1 MKIWIVWLPNV
12 GKSTLFNALTKSYVA
27 DAANF
32 PFCTI
37 EPNIGIVN
45 VQDPRL
51 DILAQMSKTE
61 KIVPATIKFVDIAWL
76 VKGASSGEWLGNKFL
91 ANIRETD
98 ALVQVIRYF
107 QDGDIIH
114 VHGKVDPIYDA
125 DIINTELIMADLEQ
139 VDRALPSLDKAKN
152 KTRDQDTLLEVYKAC
167 KAALESGILIHDIMF
182 DMTPDQLK
190 ALKWCNFLTSKP
202 LIYAVNIAESDLA
215 SFTSIESDLSSRL
228 GKPVSAVC
236 AKLEFE
242 MLDMNTDDR
251 AMFLDEYGVDPV
263 TGPTLDKLIK
273 LAFDTVWLMYYFTTG
288 VKETRA
294 WSIPLASTAPQAAWA
309 IHTDFEKWFIKAEV
323 VKYTDFVAHGGK
335 SWAKDKWCVKLEGKE
350 YIVQDGDIME
360 FRFNV

>member
-12 GKSTLFNALTKSYVA
+12 GKSTLFNALTKSYAA

-37 EPNIGIVN
+37 EPNIGIVDVN
-45 VQDPRL
+45 DVRL
-51 DILAQMSKTE
+51 TTLAEISQTK

-91 ANIRETD
+91 ANIRECD
-98 ALVQVIRYF
+98 ALVQVVRQF
-107 QDGDIIH
+107 DDGDIIH

-125 DIINTELIMADLEQ
+125 DIINTELIMADLEH
-139 VDRALPSLDKAKN
+139 VDRALPSLAKAKN
-152 KTRDQDTLLEVYKAC
+152 RSKDQDTLLEVYTIV
-167 KAALESGILIHDIMF
+167 KAALDAGTLIYDVIE
-182 DMTPDQLK
+182 DMTEPQRK
-190 ALKWCNFLTSKP
+190 ALKWCNYLTSKP

-215 SFTSIESDLSSRL
+215 NFEKIEADLSSKL

-236 AKLEFE
+236 AKLEYE
-242 MLDMNTDDR
+242 MLDMDADDR
-251 AMFLDEYGVDPV
+251 VMFLEEYWVDPI

-273 LAFDTVWLMYYFTTG
+273 LAFDTVGLMYYFTTW
-288 VKETRA
+288 VQETRA
-294 WSIPLASTAPQAAWA
+294 RSTPVGSTWPQAAWA
-309 IHTDFEKWFIKAEV
+309 IHTDFEKWYIKAEV

-335 SWAKDKWCVKLEGKE
+335 SWAKDKWALKLEGKE
-350 YIVQDGDIME
+350 YIVQDGDIIE